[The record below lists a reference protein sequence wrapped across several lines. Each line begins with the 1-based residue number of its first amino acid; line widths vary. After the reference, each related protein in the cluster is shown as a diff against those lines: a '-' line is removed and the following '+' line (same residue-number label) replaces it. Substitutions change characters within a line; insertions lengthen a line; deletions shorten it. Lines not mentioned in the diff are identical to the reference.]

1 MTTKKRVP
9 KRKNALLLD
18 GGRGLIG
25 VVLAYAFASRA
36 FSTGSFLQY
45 GVAILFLVLGV
56 KLLVR
61 AHKSYGSSN

>member
-1 MTTKKRVP
+1 MAKKRVS
-9 KRKNALLLD
+9 KQNNALLLD
-18 GGRGLIG
+18 GGRGLVG
-25 VVLAYAFASRA
+25 VVLAYAFVSRA

-61 AHKSYGSSN
+61 AYKSYGSGN